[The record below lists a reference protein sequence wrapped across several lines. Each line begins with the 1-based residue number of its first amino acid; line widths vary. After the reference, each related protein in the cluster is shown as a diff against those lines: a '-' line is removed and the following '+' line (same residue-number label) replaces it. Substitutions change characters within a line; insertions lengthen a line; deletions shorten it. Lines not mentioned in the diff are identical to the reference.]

1 MDTGVDQYISKAK
14 SWKDEI
20 TLLRTILLS
29 CKLEEAIKWGQ
40 PCYTINNKNIAMI
53 APFKAHCDIAFF
65 NGAALKDEKA
75 LLVKAG
81 VNTQSARQMRFINVQ
96 EITKFKSVIK
106 SYVKE
111 AIENEKQGVKLT
123 PAEKAE
129 PILVEE
135 LEAIF
140 KKNAPLKKAFAALTP
155 GRQRAYLIHFSGA
168 KQAATRV
175 ARIEKYIN
183 AILAGR
189 GINDCSCGLSKK
201 MPYCDGSHKF
211 LSSKIKL

>member
-1 MDTGVDQYISKAK
+1 MEKSIDAYLQKAK
-14 SWKDEI
+14 QWKEEM
-20 TLLRTILLS
+20 TLLRSILLS
-29 CKLEEAIKWGQ
+29 CKLDETIKWGQ
-40 PCYTINNKNIAMI
+40 PCFSINNKNIVII
-53 APFKAHCDIAFF
+53 APFKAHCDLGFF
-65 NGAALKDEKA
+65 NGATLKDQKG

-81 VNTQSARQMRFINVQ
+81 VNTQSARQMRFISVQ
-96 EITKFKSVIK
+96 EITKLKSVIK
-106 SYVKE
+106 SYLKE

-140 KKNAPLKKAFAALTP
+140 KKNTPLKKAFAALTP

-175 ARIEKYIN
+175 ARIEKYID

-189 GINDCSCGLSKK
+189 GINDCTCGLSKK
-201 MPYCDGSHKF
+201 MPYCDGSHKY
-211 LSSKIKL
+211 LSVK

>member
-14 SWKDEI
+14 SWKAEM

-29 CKLEEAIKWGQ
+29 CKLDESIKWGQ
-40 PCYTINNKNIAMI
+40 PCYAINNKNIVMI

-65 NGAALKDEKA
+65 NGATLKDEKG

-81 VNTQSARQMRFINVQ
+81 VNTQSARQMRFTSAA
-96 EITKFKSVIK
+96 EIKKIQPFIK

-111 AIENEKQGVKLT
+111 AIENEKQGVKPT

-140 KKNAPLKKAFAALTP
+140 KKNAPFKKAFAALTP

-175 ARIEKYIN
+175 ARIEKYVD

-189 GINDCSCGLSKK
+189 GINDCTCGLSKK
-201 MPYCDGSHKF
+201 MPYCDGSHKYA
-211 LSSKIKL
+211 SP

>member
-14 SWKDEI
+14 SWKDEM
-20 TLLRTILLS
+20 TLLRTMLLS
-29 CKLEEAIKWGQ
+29 CKLDESIKWGQ
-40 PCYTINNKNIAMI
+40 PCYAINNKNIAMI

-65 NGAALKDEKA
+65 NGAALKDEKG

-81 VNTQSARQMRFINVQ
+81 VNTQSARQMRFTNAD
-96 EITKFKSVIK
+96 EIVKLKSVIK

-111 AIENEKQGVKLT
+111 AIENEKQGVKPT

-140 KKNAPLKKAFAALTP
+140 KKNPPFKKAFAALTP

-175 ARIEKYIN
+175 ARIEKYVD

-189 GINDCSCGLSKK
+189 GINDCTCGLSKK
-201 MPYCDGSHKF
+201 MPYCDGSHKYA
-211 LSSKIKL
+211 

>member
-14 SWKDEI
+14 SWKDEM
-20 TLLRTILLS
+20 TLLRTMLLS
-29 CKLEEAIKWGQ
+29 CKLDESIKWGQ
-40 PCYTINNKNIAMI
+40 PCYAINNKNIVMI

-65 NGAALKDEKA
+65 NGAALKDEKG

-81 VNTQSARQMRFINVQ
+81 VNTQSARQMRFTNAD
-96 EITKFKSVIK
+96 EIVKLKSVIK
-106 SYVKE
+106 SYVNE
-111 AIENEKQGVKLT
+111 AIENEKQGVKPT

-140 KKNAPLKKAFAALTP
+140 KKNTPFKKAFAALTP

-175 ARIEKYIN
+175 ARIEKYVD

-189 GINDCSCGLSKK
+189 GINDCTCGLSKK
-201 MPYCDGSHKF
+201 MPYCDGSHKYA
-211 LSSKIKL
+211 